1 MVERKINEGGLLDNQ
16 SLSHLFRPNQN
27 KIMFGKKKNFQIPGV
42 EETIQLIKKQK
53 KTTFDL
59 VSTFENSTQSSW
71 ALIVMKNKSMKD
83 KKERQT

>member
-1 MVERKINEGGLLDNQ
+1 MVERKVNERGLLDNQ

-59 VSTFENSTQSSW
+59 VSTFENSTQSS
-71 ALIVMKNKSMKD
+71 
-83 KKERQT
+83 